1 MISKTRRFQASDPYA
16 NATTQL
22 APRTVSQFLPFGRQ
36 VMKNCELIH
45 HGAMGSGLS

>member
-1 MISKTRRFQASDPYA
+1 MISKTRRFLASDSYP

-36 VMKNCELIH
+36 VMKYCELIH